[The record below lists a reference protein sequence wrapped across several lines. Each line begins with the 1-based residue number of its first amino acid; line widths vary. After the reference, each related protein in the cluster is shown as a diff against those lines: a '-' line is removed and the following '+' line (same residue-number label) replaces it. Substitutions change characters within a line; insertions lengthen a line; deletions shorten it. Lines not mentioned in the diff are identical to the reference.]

1 MLEGEDIFYDRQK
14 QAFGDEVQG
23 RIRKTEVWFEGLD
36 GVAAEIM
43 KNSIL
48 TGYQIGIKEGVELKD
63 LDVLLI
69 DDFELK
75 GVKDQLVA
83 NVKAMSP
90 YSKISF
96 RESFDKDSKLD
107 SVQIIPLDSL
117 DQLKEDENFPSQII
131 LKIYYISFDSKIA
144 IFLST

>member
-14 QAFGDEVQG
+14 QAFGDEVQDK
-23 RIRKTEVWFEGLD
+23 IRKTEVWFEGVD

-48 TGYQIGIKEGVELKD
+48 TGYQIGIKEGVELMD

-69 DDFELK
+69 DDFGLES
-75 GVKDQLVA
+75 VKEQLVA
-83 NVKAMSP
+83 NAKGMSP

-96 RESFDKDSKLD
+96 RESFSYESNLD
-107 SVQIIPLDSL
+107 SVQIIPIDSM
-117 DQLKEDENFPSQII
+117 DQIKEEENVP
-131 LKIYYISFDSKIA
+131 L
-144 IFLST
+144 